1 MSWLTKVLGVS
12 QVTSSR
18 IEDGAEK
25 LKAVAELSEQGVDKF
40 GTVTEFVV
48 NAADKLLHSSAST
61 LFDAI
66 EVAVPWVETAAE
78 ITGDAIPPVKA
89 ALKIVGLLTKET
101 DPRALGLLAFSLAY
115 QSALEEAALS
125 LKDSDEFK
133 SSSAGKLKK
142 RLLRE
147 LPTGSKESLEDFE
160 GFNLSNCLGHK
171 LTRQADALLEKFAEA
186 AGWPANMRRLLVEK
200 VHTRFSTTFRAI
212 ISDGRTKD
220 KFDPLFRF
228 MNVEASYSSTFEA
241 IAAHIEY
248 QLWRF
253 NEAPVLGA
261 RNSTTELK
269 MIQCPLKDIYVPL
282 DCGAL
287 RWGDIV
293 QLQKADEGEERKK
306 SPFDESVGGRFPI
319 VKHIIELIGAKGF
332 REAIVVQGVAG
343 AGKSAFTLNLCVELR
358 QSGLRPIR
366 IRMRDLS
373 LDPRIP
379 LLDDLAQAIAQNSG
393 DEAFDEARQWP
404 RFIAS
409 KIELPTIFDES
420 VPFGE
425 TEICPYVL
433 IFDGWDEISVSAS
446 EGFRQ
451 RIEETLRAIRREFL
465 GNRPRP
471 IRVILTGRPSLDVE
485 ESRFLQSETSILTI
499 RPFTPDQ
506 LRFFYTNLLA
516 YRSKNEVGGRQRL
529 LERIEALV
537 QHGNEGSTSKG
548 AGLGIMGLPLL
559 AMLAIWLSINDD
571 WAPEA
576 VGNDETTLYR
586 RLVDMTCKHGGNV
599 EELSATAPRIVGD
612 KLRELLRRTAA
623 AMTMRGTEHVSY
635 LELERRLKDAGV
647 PARDDAIKD
656 VMKNNPIANLMI
668 SFFFNVGSREHG
680 CEFIH
685 KTFREY
691 LFAECVVET
700 LKGIGL
706 ELKPRPSRAPYWK
719 DFGSD
724 DPRFHAVQRLL
735 PLLAAQWLTPEVSR
749 HLHALLRWEIVRST
763 NDPIQVPSR
772 LADETRVI
780 HESVWLEIRDFLAE
794 LWDWWGEGVHLRPQP
809 FICDDTSSLDYKEVF
824 ASRLIKKIAP
834 TDLPRDKLPEPIRT
848 TTIDAHL
855 GDALFQINCTVHFA
869 INKKLGW
876 LDQHPTK
883 DLSEVSLNPSELW
896 RGAIQRSGH
905 RYQTSISRNDKE
917 FVVFSPDSPDG
928 KNGYMR
934 QYCARINS
942 AGWRPMGQFP
952 AGLDMSG
959 VDLESVVLDRLSMGM
974 EWPVSFRYAR
984 IADAEFNQCHFGR
997 AADFEFCFGTRLQ
1010 CHLVAG
1016 GETKFKGADLTDAVF
1031 RYALLWRADF
1041 AHSKVQ
1047 GATFAG
1053 GTLQSVDREQLKA
1066 ADLTAVRFEG
1076 VLGDVARRG
1085 VRKPKRKIDSTR
1097 QHGVAPSI

>member
-1 MSWLTKVLGVS
+1 M
-12 QVTSSR
+12 
-18 IEDGAEK
+18 
-25 LKAVAELSEQGVDKF
+25 
-40 GTVTEFVV
+40 
-48 NAADKLLHSSAST
+48 
-61 LFDAI
+61 
-66 EVAVPWVETAAE
+66 
-78 ITGDAIPPVKA
+78 
-89 ALKIVGLLTKET
+89 
-101 DPRALGLLAFSLAY
+101 AY

-133 SSSAGKLKK
+133 SSSVGKLKK

-147 LPTGSKESLEDFE
+147 FPTSSKDSLEDFD
-160 GFNLSNCLGHK
+160 GFNLNNCLSHK
-171 LTRQADALLEKFAEA
+171 LTRRADTLLEKFAEA

-200 VHTRFSTTFRAI
+200 VHIRFSTTFRAI

-287 RWGDIV
+287 RWGEIV
-293 QLQKADEGEERKK
+293 QLQKADEAEERKK
-306 SPFDESVGGRFPI
+306 SPFDEAVGGRSPI
-319 VKHIIELIGAKGF
+319 LKHILELIGSKSF

-358 QSGLRPIR
+358 RSGLRPIR
-366 IRMRDLS
+366 IRMRDLA
-373 LDPRIP
+373 LDPRIS

-393 DEAFDEARQWP
+393 DEAFYEARRWP
-404 RFIAS
+404 PSTAS
-409 KIELPTIFDES
+409 KIELSTIFDES
-420 VPFGE
+420 VHFGA

-471 IRVILTGRPSLDVE
+471 VRVILTGRPSLDVE
-485 ESRFLQSETSILTI
+485 ESRFLQSETSVLTI

-506 LRFFYTNLLA
+506 LRRFSTNLLT
-516 YRSKNEVGGRQRL
+516 YRSKNEEGERQRL
-529 LERIEALV
+529 LERINALV
-537 QHGNEGSTSKG
+537 HYGNDPQASNR
-548 AGLGIMGLPLL
+548 AAIGIMGLPLL

-571 WAPEA
+571 SAPEA
-576 VGNDETTLYR
+576 VGKDETTLYR
-586 RLVDMTCKHGGNV
+586 RLVDLTCRHGGNV
-599 EELSATAPRIVGD
+599 EELSATAPRIIGD

-623 AMTMRGTEHVSY
+623 AMTLRGTEHVSY

-647 PARDDAIKD
+647 PARDDAIKG
-656 VMKNNPIANLMI
+656 VMKSNPIANLMI

-691 LFAECVVET
+691 LFAECLVET
-700 LKGIGL
+700 LKGIGT
-706 ELKPRPSRAPYWK
+706 EIKPGPPRAPYWK
-719 DFGSD
+719 DFAAD

-749 HLHALLRWEIVRST
+749 HLHALLNWEIVRST
-763 NDPIQVPSR
+763 SDPIRVASQ
-772 LADETRVI
+772 LADETRVVQ
-780 HESVWLEIRDFLAE
+780 ESTWLEIRDLLAE
-794 LWDWWGEGVHLRPQP
+794 LWDWWAEGVHLRPQP
-809 FICDDTSSLDYKEVF
+809 FVRDDTSSLDYKEVF
-824 ASRLIKKIAP
+824 ASTLVKKIAP
-834 TDLPRDKLPEPIRT
+834 VDLPRDKLPEPIRT

-876 LDQHPTK
+876 LDLHPTK
-883 DLSEVSLNPSELW
+883 AGSRISVTPSELW
-896 RGAIQRSGH
+896 KGAVHRSSH
-905 RYQTSISRNDKE
+905 RYQTLIPRDGKE
-917 FVVFSPDSPDG
+917 YVAFSPDSPDG
-928 KNGYMR
+928 KNRYMR
-934 QYCARINS
+934 QYCARINA
-942 AGWRPMGQFP
+942 AGWRPKGQFP

-959 VDLESVVLDRLSMGM
+959 IDLEFAALDRLSMSM
-974 EWPVSFRYAR
+974 AWPVSFQYAR
-984 IADAEFNQCHFGR
+984 IADAKFDQCHFGR
-997 AADFEFCFGTRLQ
+997 AANFEFCFAARLQ

-1016 GETKFKGADLTDAVF
+1016 AEANFSGADLKDAVF
-1031 RYALLWRADF
+1031 LYVLLWDANF
-1041 AHSKVQ
+1041 SHSIVQ

-1053 GTLQSVDREQLKA
+1053 ATLEGANRKQLKGSNL
-1066 ADLTAVRFEG
+1066 DGTRFERPIE
-1076 VLGDVARRG
+1076 VLAEESSRERKRGIRSTRRH
-1085 VRKPKRKIDSTR
+1085 VTDSTN
-1097 QHGVAPSI
+1097 